1 MKIVWVTRSFLD
13 YRIPVF
19 KALKGLNKGE
29 FKVIFNEDYIP
40 DDVVTKV
47 KKELGDSCI
56 GLKGELTLGNKNT
69 TNKWANKGLR
79 IPFQTKLIKTI

>member
-47 KKELGDSCI
+47 KDLKVNDTSKD
-56 GLKGELTLGNKNT
+56 GLYKVGLTVIRV
-69 TNKWANKGLR
+69 TNGYPEIVFNR
-79 IPFQTKLIKTI
+79 